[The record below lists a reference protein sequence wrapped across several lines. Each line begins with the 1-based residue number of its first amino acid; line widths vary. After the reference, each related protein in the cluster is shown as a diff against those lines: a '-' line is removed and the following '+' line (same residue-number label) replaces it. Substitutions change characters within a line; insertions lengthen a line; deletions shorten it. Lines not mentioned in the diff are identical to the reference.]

1 MDDNENKTLD
11 FKEFKKGLHDYGID
25 LSGDEFFNVFKTFD
39 RDDSGSIDFE
49 EFLETL
55 RVSHSI
61 LYEFLLS
68 YNALHMLLNIIQIR

>member
-25 LSGDEFFNVFKTFD
+25 LSGDELLNVFKTFD

-55 RVSHSI
+55 RVRNG
-61 LYEFLLS
+61 LCDRFG
-68 YNALHMLLNIIQIR
+68 